1 MVISCILTSTHFH
14 THGQEPTSAEAL
26 EMSLHAGP
34 QNSAWADVASL
45 ILISLKFGLN
55 RKWSHSKVH
64 HKGKSRVC
72 FFTVTAATYRD
83 WFAKL
88 CTAYKDYWVLE

>member
-1 MVISCILTSTHFH
+1 
-14 THGQEPTSAEAL
+14 
-26 EMSLHAGP
+26 MSLHAGP

-64 HKGKSRVC
+64 HKGKSRV
-72 FFTVTAATYRD
+72 FFLQLQLQHIETGLQSSAQHIKTTGYLNSLQTA
-83 WFAKL
+83 
-88 CTAYKDYWVLE
+88 